1 MRKGIK
7 RYFVTGLLVVVPLY
21 ISFYILMLVAG
32 FVDSLIY
39 MLPDPLNPASYLPF
53 KIPGFGI
60 AVTVLVTFLA
70 GVVATNFLGK
80 KLVEIGEAILS
91 WIPIIRTVYKGSKQF
106 METFFTKEGEGFR
119 RVVLV
124 EFPRKGLYSVGFV
137 TSKATGE
144 IQTKTK
150 EVTINVFIPT
160 TPNPTSGFYVAVPE
174 DQLVSLEM
182 SVEDA
187 FKVIM
192 SGGMVVP
199 ERSGETGR
207 Q

>member
-7 RYFVTGLLVVVPLY
+7 RYFVTGLLVIVPLY

-80 KLVEIGEAILS
+80 KLVEVGEAILS

-137 TSKATGE
+137 TSKARGE

>member
-1 MRKGIK
+1 MRKGVK

-39 MLPDPLNPASYLPF
+39 MLPGPLNPASYLPF

-137 TSKATGE
+137 TSKARGE